1 MHDEISPSFIVSMRI
16 WWNITWKTMVFGI
29 PFSFVGGFLGAMIS
43 MIATG
48 GNDPL
53 VNTIGSVCSWLAVI
67 PIAILVIKSSLN
79 ENYGKYRVSIS
90 EVQSQGNADSKV
102 EPDLKV
108 IT

>member
-1 MHDEISPSFIVSMRI
+1 MHDEISPSFTVSTRI

-29 PFSFVGGFLGAMIS
+29 PFSFVGGFFGAMIG

-90 EVQSQGNADSKV
+90 EVQPQGNTDSKV
-102 EPDLKV
+102 EPEFRV
-108 IT
+108 IK